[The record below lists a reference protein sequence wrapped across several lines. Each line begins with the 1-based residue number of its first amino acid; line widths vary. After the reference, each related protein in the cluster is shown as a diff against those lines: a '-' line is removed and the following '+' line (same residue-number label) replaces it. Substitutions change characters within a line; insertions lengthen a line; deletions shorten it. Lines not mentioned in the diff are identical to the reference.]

1 MVGFSQGAAFLLI
14 LQIMMEH
21 RLNDFADC
29 SIEPIKF
36 TILVAPFISRCLP
49 HQAIYVHK
57 TSIRSLIIYGEADS
71 VIPREMSEEAL
82 GVFLSEPKVF
92 VHDGGHYIPTNTA
105 AKKIYSDI
113 VSEFIE
119 K

>member
-1 MVGFSQGAAFLLI
+1 MLGFSQGAAFLLL

-21 RLNDFADC
+21 KLSDFTDYDVG
-29 SIEPIKF
+29 PIKF
-36 TILVAPFISRCLP
+36 TILVAPFISRCLF

-57 TSIRSLIIYGEADS
+57 TSIPSLVIYGETDS

-82 GVFLSEPKVF
+82 DVFLSEPKVF
-92 VHDGGHYIPTNTA
+92 VHDGGHYIPTHA
-105 AKKIYSDI
+105 DAKKIYTDI
-113 VSEFIE
+113 VSKFIE